1 MPGAGQSTPPPSEGD
16 VNGGRI
22 GPLDFFLDIIFGQGY
37 ESHHGYRHKTD
48 LSDGSQELVVA
59 QLQQGGAP
67 VCVEIV

>member
-1 MPGAGQSTPPPSEGD
+1 MGSVGAISDTPKG
-16 VNGGRI
+16 
-22 GPLDFFLDIIFGQGY
+22 LDFFLDIIFEQGY
-37 ESHHGYRHKTD
+37 ESHHGYRHKTH